1 MTRRRSARVKWPA
14 VSGRVE
20 VEHKS
25 RFSYFLVGP
34 AYEEMTMKLRTIAL
48 ATAFALTG
56 SLAFAQPAP
65 IGSDA
70 TFGNRGMINR
80 GPVRTT
86 GEDMDFQTHRSW
98 TPRHHHYTKHRRPR
112 HY

>member
-1 MTRRRSARVKWPA
+1 
-14 VSGRVE
+14 
-20 VEHKS
+20 
-25 RFSYFLVGP
+25 
-34 AYEEMTMKLRTIAL
+34 MTMKLKTIAL
-48 ATAFALTG
+48 ATALALTS

-86 GEDMDFQTHRSW
+86 GEDMDFQTNRSW
-98 TPRHHHYTKHRRPR
+98 APRHYRQARYIKHRR
-112 HY
+112 HH

>member
-1 MTRRRSARVKWPA
+1 M
-14 VSGRVE
+14 
-20 VEHKS
+20 EHKS
-25 RFSYFLVGP
+25 QFSYLLVGLG
-34 AYEEMTMKLRTIAL
+34 YEEMPMKPKTMAL
-48 ATAFALTG
+48 ATALALTS

-86 GEDMDFQTHRSW
+86 GEDMDFLTD
-98 TPRHHHYTKHRRPR
+98 RRWAPR
-112 HY
+112 HYRFVRHRRVRYY

>member
-1 MTRRRSARVKWPA
+1 
-14 VSGRVE
+14 
-20 VEHKS
+20 
-25 RFSYFLVGP
+25 
-34 AYEEMTMKLRTIAL
+34 MKLKTMAL
-48 ATAFALTG
+48 ATALALTS

-86 GEDMDFQTHRSW
+86 GEDMDFLTNRSQTNQSW
-98 TPRHHHYTKHRRPR
+98 APLHYRYRKHRRAR

>member
-1 MTRRRSARVKWPA
+1 
-14 VSGRVE
+14 
-20 VEHKS
+20 
-25 RFSYFLVGP
+25 
-34 AYEEMTMKLRTIAL
+34 MKLKTIAL
-48 ATAFALTG
+48 AMALTLAS

-86 GEDMDFQTHRSW
+86 GEDMDFLTD
-98 TPRHHHYTKHRRPR
+98 RRWAPR
-112 HY
+112 HYRLVRHPRARYYY

>member
-1 MTRRRSARVKWPA
+1 
-14 VSGRVE
+14 
-20 VEHKS
+20 
-25 RFSYFLVGP
+25 
-34 AYEEMTMKLRTIAL
+34 MTMKLKTIAL
-48 ATAFALTG
+48 ATVLALTS

-86 GEDMDFQTHRSW
+86 GEDMDFQTNRSW
-98 TPRHHHYTKHRRPR
+98 APRHYRQARYIKHRR
-112 HY
+112 HH